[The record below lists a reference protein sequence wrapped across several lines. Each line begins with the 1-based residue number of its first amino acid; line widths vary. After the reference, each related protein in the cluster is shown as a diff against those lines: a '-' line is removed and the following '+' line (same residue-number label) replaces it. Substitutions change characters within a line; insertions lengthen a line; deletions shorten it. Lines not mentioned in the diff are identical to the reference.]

1 MNHKKLNLVLLA
13 TAAITLF
20 SISPAFAK
28 DTDKKDNFE
37 NITLVDITETDTGK
51 APLST
56 AKDIIQDFR
65 AELLQ
70 DEQDIGN
77 ALDPSDASQF
87 NNTITFYDGNIKPV
101 SSRNLRFINDPSVTS
116 IEEARARFRT
126 EVPISASGFNKAKMT
141 YSVNDK
147 TYKVSY
153 REENGR
159 YYYSQYTLR
168 DICRNNDPTT
178 SGLKTS
184 FSISLTEP
192 GSFTYYVLLP
202 DYEDLTRSFVSKIT
216 FHVGDHSGPVIKS
229 VSVNRV
235 NEEKYDSKALY
246 PLSSKDN
253 DNSLC
258 LSVQAKDNVTG
269 TLDEEALTY
278 QWYHDESIIA
288 DADKNDL
295 IIPAENESNGS
306 YYCMVS
312 DASGLS
318 TKSDALEIYNFD
330 TASPIEEISVY
341 KPQTLADGTV
351 SFAKVSADDTAKCSY
366 EILSVDYDDLHLE
379 DEPVAITKDTEE
391 IPDSISN
398 LWTHTDK
405 FMITENGEYRIYVRD
420 QAGNISCSE
429 PIKISDI
436 VTAPIIKAVLIEPE
450 TDKKGKIIGFN
461 TQQKDG
467 TGTIVMGS
475 DGKALTRTVPYI
487 SVTVDAETNCSAE
500 GLQYKL
506 SILNESGSEINVSA
520 KNTADGY
527 QVSPIFDGL
536 TDDETYVLYVKNE
549 LNKVSSTRFKINK
562 DFYYAT
568 GDDSFYIAR
577 LLIQPLSYTNEDVS
591 LGVSFSDCSYVDE
604 EQSVS
609 FDGGDSFIK
618 LTNKESKLVVP
629 ENGTY
634 EIQIKD
640 KDGHIHSSGE
650 QIIKNVDKTAPEINV
665 CIAED
670 NKSFNITASDDLS
683 GLKMLCYTYKDNDG
697 RLSDLTP
704 INVFDDDGG
713 ERSYDMTFSMIGA
726 GIYTFYLY
734 DNAGN
739 VCRDPDLN
747 TDGISITV
755 GNVAIA
761 NELLKGSDNEI
772 ALNILKNITVDNTS
786 LTKDPVNIMFTTLD
800 TQEFANNAYSWDGGK
815 TFTSS
820 RVYEAKENGTYNLLI
835 KDIYG
840 NVYRSGDIEINNI
853 DTAIPG
859 LKLEQQDNKLFIDTY
874 DNESGISNISWKP
887 SGSDDIIPL
896 KDYDDL
902 RSVNLSVSLP
912 CNGAYTVFVSDKAGN
927 IAKDSLTVS
936 NILNITTADD
946 VVIEEISTEELVS
959 EKAEETE
966 KMIEVVTEEESTEER
981 TIDPVNFDNPTGSTA
996 QFSSVTRKT
1005 PLTGMVAAFTSLAII
1020 IIAFVTFINTR
1031 RKNKNMAEEDSSSLE
1046 DTIDSIF
1053 SDETGTKS
1061 GTESGTHPELPL
1073 ESEGLNESDLDWF

>member
-1 MNHKKLNLVLLA
+1 MPNTSNSLKSNLEIYMLDGAEALIEAEQTYRNTKRHDYLPWANNVSYMEIATEIIPDRSGIDFNSPIYITVSFHNPIIGAEKLCENAIDLIGQHNETLRSTPDSADEIQILSVYAGMEGPKLKLV
-13 TAAITLF
+13 TLCR
-20 SISPAFAK
+20 SY
-28 DTDKKDNFE
+28 
-37 NITLVDITETDTGK
+37 G
-51 APLST
+51 
-56 AKDIIQDFR
+56 
-65 AELLQ
+65 
-70 DEQDIGN
+70 
-77 ALDPSDASQF
+77 
-87 NNTITFYDGNIKPV
+87 
-101 SSRNLRFINDPSVTS
+101 
-116 IEEARARFRT
+116 
-126 EVPISASGFNKAKMT
+126 SGFKFFKQLFYMTNDALYEEIDKAA
-141 YSVNDK
+141 D
-147 TYKVSY
+147 
-153 REENGR
+153 
-159 YYYSQYTLR
+159 
-168 DICRNNDPTT
+168 TT
-178 SGLKTS
+178 SGRLVIPEDILK
-184 FSISLTEP
+184 FK
-192 GSFTYYVLLP
+192 
-202 DYEDLTRSFVSKIT
+202 VS
-216 FHVGDHSGPVIKS
+216 
-229 VSVNRV
+229 
-235 NEEKYDSKALY
+235 
-246 PLSSKDN
+246 
-253 DNSLC
+253 
-258 LSVQAKDNVTG
+258 
-269 TLDEEALTY
+269 DEETSK
-278 QWYHDESIIA
+278 HNEIINRQNEFL
-288 DADKNDL
+288 KNC
-295 IIPAENESNGS
+295 SNGS

-318 TKSDALEIYNFD
+318 TRSDALQIYNFD

-366 EILSVDYDDLHLE
+366 EILAVDYDDLHLE

-391 IPDSISN
+391 IPDPISN

-405 FMITENGEYRIYVRD
+405 FMITEHGEYRIYVRD

-450 TDKKGKIIGFN
+450 TDKKGRIVGFN

-487 SVTVDAETNCSAE
+487 SVTFDAETNCSAE

-536 TDDETYVLYVKNE
+536 TDDATYVLYVKNE

-562 DFYYAT
+562 DFYYAV
-568 GDDSFYIAR
+568 GNESLYIAR

-629 ENGTY
+629 ENGTN

-640 KDGHIHSSGE
+640 K
-650 QIIKNVDKTAPEINV
+650 
-665 CIAED
+665 
-670 NKSFNITASDDLS
+670 
-683 GLKMLCYTYKDNDG
+683 DG

-704 INVFDDDGG
+704 INVFDDDCG

-747 TDGISITV
+747 TDGVSITV

-761 NELLKGSDNEI
+761 NDLLKGNKNEI
-772 ALNILKNITVDNTS
+772 ALNILENITVDNTS
-786 LTKDPVNIMFTTLD
+786 LTKDPVSIMFTTLD
-800 TQEFANNAYSWDGGK
+800 TQEFANNAYSWDGEK

-820 RVYEAKENGTYNLLI
+820 RIYEAKENGTYNLLI

-840 NVYRSGDIEINNI
+840 IVYRSGDIEINNI

-859 LKLEQQDNKLFIDTY
+859 LKIEQQDNKLFIDTY

-896 KDYDDL
+896 KDYDEL
-902 RSVNLSVSLP
+902 RSVNLSATLP

-927 IAKDSLTVS
+927 IAKDSLTGS

-959 EKAEETE
+959 EKAEETG
-966 KMIEVVTEEESTEER
+966 KMIEVVTEEESTEEI

-1020 IIAFVTFINTR
+1020 IIAFVAFINTR
-1031 RKNKNMAEEDSSSLE
+1031 RKNKIMAEEDTSSLE